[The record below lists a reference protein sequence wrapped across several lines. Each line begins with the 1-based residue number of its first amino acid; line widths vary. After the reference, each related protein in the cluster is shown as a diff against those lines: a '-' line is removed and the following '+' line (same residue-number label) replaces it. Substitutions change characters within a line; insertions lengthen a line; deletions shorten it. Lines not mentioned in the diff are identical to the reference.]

1 VIQSLDRG
9 IQILM
14 ILAEKSSAGVTEL
27 AEALGVDKS
36 TASRLVETLRM
47 RDMVRVDP
55 ETKKYRL
62 GFRILHLGEAL
73 KDNLNVIAIAR
84 PMLLSLSAQ
93 INESVHFCAYNNN
106 SVYVMDQVRSSKNYA
121 LSAAVGMIEPLH
133 CSSVGKCILAFRRPE
148 TIRALLTG
156 YTFTKYT
163 EHTMITADA
172 LLKNLESIRSLGY
185 ALDDE
190 EMAVGVRCLALPV
203 YDYRNS
209 VRYSI
214 GVSGPKASLNAATI
228 ESYVKRMAQTAK
240 QLSGGIGSTR

>member
-1 VIQSLDRG
+1 MVQSLDRG

-14 ILAEKSSAGVTEL
+14 ILAERSSASITEL
-27 AEALGVDKS
+27 AEALDVDKS
-36 TASRLVETLRM
+36 TASRLAETLRQ

-55 ETKKYRL
+55 ETKKFRL

-93 INESVHFCAYNNN
+93 INESVHFCAYNNK
-106 SVYVMDQVRSSKNYA
+106 SVYVMDQVRSNKNYA
-121 LSAAVGMIEPLH
+121 LSATVGMIEPLH
-133 CSSVGKCILAFRRPE
+133 CSSVGKCILAYRRPD
-148 TIRALLTG
+148 TIRTLLED

-163 EHTMITADA
+163 EKTIVSKEA
-172 LLKNLESIRSLGY
+172 LLVHLETIRQAGY

-190 EMAVGVRCLALPV
+190 EMAPGVLCIAVPV

-214 GVSGPKASLNAATI
+214 GVSGPKGNFNADMI
-228 ESYVKRMAQTAK
+228 ESYVKRMAETTRK
-240 QLSGGIGSTR
+240 LSAAIGSTR

>member
-1 VIQSLDRG
+1 MVQSLDRG
-9 IQILM
+9 IQILL
-14 ILAEKSSAGVTEL
+14 ILAEHNSASITEL

-36 TASRLVETLRM
+36 TASRLAETLRK

-55 ETKKYRL
+55 ETKKFRL

-73 KDNLNVIAIAR
+73 KDDLNVIAIAR

-106 SVYVMDQVRSSKNYA
+106 CVYVMDQVRSSKNYA
-121 LSAAVGMIEPLH
+121 LSATVGMIEPLH
-133 CSSVGKCILAFRRPE
+133 CSSVGKCILAYRRPD
-148 TIRALLTG
+148 TIRALLED

-163 EHTMITADA
+163 DKTIVNKEE
-172 LLKNLESIRSLGY
+172 LLAHLETIRQAGY

-190 EMAVGVRCLALPV
+190 EMAPGVLCIAVPV

-214 GVSGPKASLNAATI
+214 GVSGPKGNFNAAMI
-228 ESYVKRMAQTAK
+228 ESYVKRMAETTRK
-240 QLSGGIGSTR
+240 LSAAIGSTR

>member
-1 VIQSLDRG
+1 MIQSLDRG

-106 SVYVMDQVRSSKNYA
+106 SVYVMDQVRSNKNYA

-148 TIRALLTG
+148 TVRALLTD

-240 QLSGGIGSTR
+240 QLSGAIGSTR

>member
-1 VIQSLDRG
+1 MIQSLDRG

-148 TIRALLTG
+148 TIRALLTD

-240 QLSGGIGSTR
+240 QLSGAIGSTR